1 MKTLRT
7 LLEGGNVFKDADGK
21 PLTGRINQSD
31 VPATVAWLEQLTGLD
46 FTTDIDP
53 DTKKPRR
60 WLGSTGKAPTSGDLD
75 LAVDLNDISKD
86 QLAAKLTQWIV
97 GHKLPPDEW
106 IKKGGEVHLRT
117 PIQGRPDLGYVQTD
131 FMFFSNLDWG
141 TFYYNQGAGS
151 AYKGMNR
158 AVLMSSLAKHY
169 GLTLG
174 SNGVFSRANKQL
186 ITMDPDEAARMIL
199 GPKATRANLS
209 TVETIFAA
217 LAQDKDR
224 EVKIKDFREYLN
236 KEGLQQPDA
245 VTEDADTYFLARLR
259 DRIVNQGMQPLV
271 ERESANP
278 YTIYEAAAVGVGGRA
293 KGIEHLEDYV
303 FREGTAG
310 VNKALAIVAAFN
322 KDSKTA
328 SVKWDGK
335 PAVVFGRK
343 PETGEFVL
351 TDDSGFGA
359 VGYDGL
365 FTSTRAIAN
374 NLSQRDANAAA
385 KGNLANRVQ
394 TLLPTYQTVWPLLEA
409 ATPENFRGYVKGDLM
424 YWGKTD
430 QPLPPTEQEI
440 VSGVVYQSAG
450 LLVFKPNTVAYRI
463 PVKSTLGKSI
473 LNSEVGVAIHTMYED
488 VGAEKQPLKG
498 VKFNEVPGLF
508 LILPI
513 YAKPVATENPYVAMI
528 KKVLKATGP
537 AINVLFNPAELRAM
551 KITDFAKLAV
561 DYINRR
567 VDPNDRA
574 YTGDFSDLVPGF
586 EAWLQSTQTAQKY
599 SNIQQYLDSPTSNRN
614 ALQAAF
620 VLFEL
625 LHDLKLDLLG
635 KLDQQVPGNEGWV
648 FATPAGYGKAVNRF
662 DFSARNKAR
671 NNPQPG

>member
-1 MKTLRT
+1 MKSLRT
-7 LLEGGNVFKDADGK
+7 LLEGGNVFKDADGQ

-31 VPATVAWLEQLTGLD
+31 VPATVAWIEQLTGIE
-46 FTTDIDP
+46 F
-53 DTKKPRR
+53 PREH
-60 WLGSTGKAPTSGDLD
+60 WLGSTGKAATSGDMD
-75 LAVDLNDISKD
+75 LAVDANEISKD

-97 GHKLPPDEW
+97 SHKLPPAEW

-117 PIQGRPDLGYVQTD
+117 PIQGRPELGYVQTD
-131 FMFFSNLDWG
+131 FMFFPNLDWG

-158 AVLMSSLAKHY
+158 AVLMSSLAKYH

-174 SNGVFSRANKQL
+174 SNGVISRVNKQL

-199 GPKATRANLS
+199 GPRATRDNLS

-217 LAQDKDR
+217 LAKDKDR
-224 EVKIKDFREYLN
+224 EVKIKDFREYLT
-236 KEGLQQPDA
+236 KEGLSQPDA
-245 VTEDADTYFLARLR
+245 VTEDTDTYFLARLR

-271 ERESANP
+271 ERGGANP

-343 PETGEFVL
+343 PATGEFVL

-394 TLLPTYQTVWPLLEA
+394 TLFPTYQTVWPLLEA

-430 QPLPPTEQEI
+430 QSLPATEQEI
-440 VSGVVYQSAG
+440 EPGVVYQSAG
-450 LLVFKPNTVAYRI
+450 LLVFKPNTVTYRI
-463 PVKSTLGKSI
+463 PAKSTLGQSI

-488 VGAEKQPLKG
+488 AGAEKQPLKG
-498 VKFNEVPGLF
+498 VKFNDVPGLF

-513 YAKPVATENPYVAMI
+513 YAKPVAPENPYVAMI
-528 KKVLKATGP
+528 KKVLRAHGP

-599 SNIQQYLDSPTSNRN
+599 SNIQQYLDSPTSNRG